1 MQVENKFGGK
11 HWYKEKWRGVIFLDP
26 YAMELS
32 WEALEKIS
40 KTQAF
45 DVWYLFPYSAVTR
58 NLRNDS
64 KIPKANESKL
74 TEIFGTDKW
83 KEEIYAESPQMTLFG
98 DSEIEKIPDGLKQ
111 FIVKRL
117 GETFPK
123 VASNPTILKNANNSP
138 LFLLC
143 FAISNP
149 NKTAQDLALKGAGHI
164 LRHTED

>member
-1 MQVENKFGGK
+1 
-11 HWYKEKWRGVIFLDP
+11 
-26 YAMELS
+26 MELH

-45 DVWYLFPYSAVTR
+45 DVWYLFPYSAVAR

-64 KIPKANESKL
+64 KIPEANEDKL
-74 TEIFGTDKW
+74 NKIFGTDIW
-83 KEEIYAESPQMTLFG
+83 KKEIYTESPQLTLFG
-98 DSEIEKIPDGLKQ
+98 DSEIEKIPNGLKQ
-111 FIVKRL
+111 FIIKRL

-123 VASNPTILKNANNSP
+123 VANSPAVLKNSNNSP

-149 NKTAQDLALKGAGHI
+149 SKTAQNLALKGANHI
-164 LRHTED
+164 LKHTEDK